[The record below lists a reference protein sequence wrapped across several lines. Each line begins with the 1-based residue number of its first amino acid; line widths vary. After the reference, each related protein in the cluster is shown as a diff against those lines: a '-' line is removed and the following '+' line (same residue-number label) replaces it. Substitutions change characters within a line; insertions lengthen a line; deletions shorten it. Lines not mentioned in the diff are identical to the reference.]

1 MWRKGAGVL
10 GVLLVALGGG
20 IGSAIRY
27 LVSGWFADRFGPGF
41 PYGTFVINITGSFI
55 IGFFLAL
62 AQERVSLSPYWRLF
76 FAVGFV
82 GGYTTFS
89 TFEYESVRLL
99 QDGELLLGG
108 VYLVGSV
115 AAGIMAA
122 IGGIALGSCL

>member
-1 MWRKGAGVL
+1 VL

-20 IGSAIRY
+20 IGSATRY
-27 LVSGWFADRFGPGF
+27 LVGGWFASRFGPAF
-41 PYGTFVINITGSFI
+41 PYGTFVINVTGSFI
-55 IGFFLAL
+55 VGFFLAF

-99 QDGELLLGG
+99 QDGEMLLGA
-108 VYLVGSV
+108 VYLLGSV
-115 AAGIMAA
+115 LTGGLAAV
-122 IGGIALGSCL
+122 GGIVLGRWV

>member
-1 MWRKGAGVL
+1 VL
-10 GVLLVALGGG
+10 GILLVALGGG

-27 LVSGWFADRFGPGF
+27 LVGGWFANRLGAAF
-41 PYGTFVINITGSFI
+41 PYGTLVINVSGSFI
-55 IGFFLAL
+55 IGFFLAF

-99 QDGELLLGG
+99 QDRELLLGIL
-108 VYLVGSV
+108 YLGGSV
-115 AAGIMAA
+115 IAGIIAA
-122 IGGIALGSCL
+122 IAGIVLGSWI